1 MSCGSQLTIPDTA
14 GTSPDPA
21 GTNTHTRSS
30 NPIRQVILLIPHSRL
45 YPPYRSHLHPPSL
58 SFSSTTLPSSQ
69 EHKAKSSLSI
79 SPCHNHKLTPSTA
92 YTKYSI
98 SPRSTVSR
106 SQPDLE
112 LTPECSFSFRRTSL
126 PIDRHQPVLHKNF
139 KGKVTLSH
147 SHVCEL
153 TN

>member
-1 MSCGSQLTIPDTA
+1 MA
-14 GTSPDPA
+14 GTSTDLA
-21 GTNTHTRSS
+21 GNNTDTRSS
-30 NPIRQVILLIPHSRL
+30 NPIRQVILLISHSRL
-45 YPPYRSHLHPPSL
+45 YPPYRSYLHSPSL

-69 EHKAKSSLSI
+69 EHKAKSSHSI
-79 SPCHNHKLTPSTA
+79 SPCHNHELTPSTA

-98 SPRSTVSR
+98 SPRSTVS
-106 SQPDLE
+106 QNQLDFD

-126 PIDRHQPVLHKNF
+126 PIDRHQRVLHKSF

-147 SHVCEL
+147 SPGCEL